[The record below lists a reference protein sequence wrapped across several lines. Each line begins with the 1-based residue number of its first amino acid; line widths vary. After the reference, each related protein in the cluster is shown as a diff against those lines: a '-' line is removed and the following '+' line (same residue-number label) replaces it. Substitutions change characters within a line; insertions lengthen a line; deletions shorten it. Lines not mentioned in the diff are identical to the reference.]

1 MLIRGTSSGDSTI
14 CYDAAMRDLVILF
27 VHVLAI
33 LARLLGPG
41 GLRLLVAESVLVK
54 QQLLIRSG

>member
-1 MLIRGTSSGDSTI
+1 
-14 CYDAAMRDLVILF
+14 MRDLVILF
-27 VHVLAI
+27 VPVLAI

-41 GLRLLVAESVLVK
+41 GLRFLIAESVLVK